1 MTHLLLRIAI
11 AGILSL
17 TSLIVILFRVSPL
30 SAPVLAVPFFFLTML
45 LTVASFGTLLFYAV
59 WSWLSM
65 EGMDSGRTLSVSLR
79 EGLMLGGATV
89 LLLLFL
95 LLGILTWWIGLL
107 IYLIFFL
114 IEMALLS

>member
-1 MTHLLLRIAI
+1 VTYILARIAA
-11 AGILSL
+11 AGLLSL

-30 SAPVLAVPFFFLTML
+30 STPGLAVPFFFLTVF
-45 LTVASFGTLLFYAV
+45 LTIASFGTLLFYAS
-59 WSWLSM
+59 WSRLSM
-65 EGMDSGRTLSVSLR
+65 EGMDAGRKLSISLR
-79 EGLMLGGATV
+79 EGLMLSGATF